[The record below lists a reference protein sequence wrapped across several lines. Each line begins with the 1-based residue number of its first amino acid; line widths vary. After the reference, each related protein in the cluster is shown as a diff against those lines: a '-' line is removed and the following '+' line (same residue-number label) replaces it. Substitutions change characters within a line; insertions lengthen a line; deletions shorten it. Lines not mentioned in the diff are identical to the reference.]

1 MGHVQ
6 PALFLG
12 HGSPMLAIEPSRYG
26 EAWRQLG
33 RTLPRPRAI
42 LAVSAHW
49 YIRGTA
55 VTAQSQPRTI
65 HDFYGF
71 PPALYAVQ
79 YPARGDPRLAARVT
93 ALLAPTVVRPD
104 EDWGLDHGTWS
115 VLRHVYPDAD
125 IPVVQL
131 SIDATLGGPQ
141 HYALAQRL
149 APLRDEGVLVLGSG
163 NVVHNLRALQF
174 DASVPAPAWAQ
185 GFNAAVRRA
194 VQAGRHA
201 ELADYAR
208 LDAGAAMSV
217 PTPEHY
223 LPLLYVLALQR
234 PGEIASLPLDGIEL
248 GAISMLCV
256 QLDGAGSVQSTVQA
270 Q

>member
-1 MGHVQ
+1 MSTVH

-26 EAWRQLG
+26 TAWQELG

-49 YIRGTA
+49 YIRGSA

-71 PPALYAVQ
+71 PPALFAVQ
-79 YPARGDPRLAARVT
+79 YPAPGDPQLAARV
-93 ALLAPTVVRPD
+93 AELLAPTAVQLD
-104 EDWGLDHGTWS
+104 QEWGLDHGTWS
-115 VLRHVYPDAD
+115 VLRHMCPDAD

-131 SIDATLGGPQ
+131 SIDASLRGPQ

-163 NVVHNLRALQF
+163 NVVHNLRMLKF
-174 DASVPAPAWAQ
+174 DEAAPPPPWAQ
-185 GFNAAVRRA
+185 TFNAAVRAA
-194 VQAGRHA
+194 VQSRRHT
-201 ELADYAR
+201 ELAAYER
-208 LDAGAAMSV
+208 LDSGSAMSV

-256 QLDGAGSVQSTVQA
+256 QLGSA
-270 Q
+270 

>member
-1 MGHVQ
+1 MTGAPQ

-26 EAWRQLG
+26 EAWQQLG

-55 VTAQSQPRTI
+55 VTAQPHPRTI
-65 HDFYGF
+65 HDFHGF
-71 PPALYAVQ
+71 PPALFAVQ
-79 YPARGDPRLAARVT
+79 YPAPGDPQLARRV
-93 ALLAPTVVRPD
+93 AQLLAPTPVRLD

-115 VLRHVYPDAD
+115 VARHVYPAAD
-125 IPVVQL
+125 IPIVQL
-131 SIDATLGGPQ
+131 SIDATLSPGQ

-149 APLRDEGVLVLGSG
+149 GSLRDEGVLVLGSG
-163 NVVHNLRALQF
+163 NVVHNLRMLQWEG
-174 DASVPAPAWAQ
+174 AAAAPPWAET
-185 GFNAAVRRA
+185 FNTAVREA
-194 VQAGRHA
+194 VQQRRHA
-201 ELADYAR
+201 DLADYGK
-208 LDAGAAMSV
+208 LDAGAALSV

-234 PGEIASLPLDGIEL
+234 DGETASLPIDGLEL
-248 GAISMLCV
+248 GAISMMGV
-256 QLDGAGSVQSTVQA
+256 QVGG
-270 Q
+270 

>member
-1 MGHVQ
+1 MPIQ

-26 EAWRQLG
+26 EAWQQLG

-49 YIRGTA
+49 YIRGAA
-55 VTAQSQPRTI
+55 VTAQAQPRTI

-79 YPARGDPRLAARVT
+79 YPARGDPQLAARVA
-93 ALLAPTVVRPD
+93 ALLAPTPVRLD
-104 EDWGLDHGTWS
+104 EEWGLDHGTWS
-115 VLRHVYPDAD
+115 VLRHVYPEAD

-131 SIDATLGGPQ
+131 SIDARLSAAQ
-141 HYALAQRL
+141 HYALAQGL

-174 DASVPAPAWAQ
+174 DEAVTPPAWAQ
-185 GFNAAVRRA
+185 SFNAAVRAAIQDR
-194 VQAGRHA
+194 RHG
-201 ELADYAR
+201 ELAAYER

-234 PGEIASLPLDGIEL
+234 PGETATLPVDGIEL

-256 QLDGAGSVQSTVQA
+256 RVGG
-270 Q
+270 